1 MTDRSGVHLVEV
13 SRANNPFPQGGVE
26 VDPGGVR
33 RYSHLPQTLV
43 DVLKSRVTD
52 SANIEAVVE
61 VNGGRLTYRELW
73 QRACRVAGGMY
84 EQGVREGDRVALRYP
99 AGLHWALAFWG
110 ALIAGAVP
118 VAVNTRSTEPEC
130 EFILQDSEA
139 ILDLNPD
146 VPLPDGQPFRPANRR
161 ASDFAA
167 IFYTSGTTSRPKGVP
182 TTHEAFITNAE
193 NALRCFGIPRD
204 VGPKLRTLVSAPLFH
219 VTACNS
225 QFLLAHYLGA
235 TSVILP
241 ALHLPTMFETIE
253 QEDITLLVTVPA
265 VYALML
271 RHDRFDSVDI
281 SGVRWVG
288 YGGAPIA
295 PSLAAALKKAFPAST
310 TFNGYGMTETA
321 SLITVLPDS
330 DAETHAGSIGFAV
343 PSVDVAIAPLGDDP
357 AVGELLVRGANVT
370 SGYWNRPEATSE
382 AMVEGWFHTG
392 DVVTVDN
399 EGRLRIVDRI
409 KDVVNRGGENISS
422 IEVESVLVSA
432 PGVRDACVIGVP
444 DDVMGEKVGA
454 VIFADA
460 SLDLEVVMAHCSSP
474 LADFKVPQFI
484 AVVDEPLPRNAGGK
498 LLKGKIRGDVR
509 WGDPLR

>member
-1 MTDRSGVHLVEV
+1 
-13 SRANNPFPQGGVE
+13 
-26 VDPGGVR
+26 
-33 RYSHLPQTLV
+33 
-43 DVLKSRVTD
+43 
-52 SANIEAVVE
+52 
-61 VNGGRLTYRELW
+61 
-73 QRACRVAGGMY
+73 
-84 EQGVREGDRVALRYP
+84 
-99 AGLHWALAFWG
+99 
-110 ALIAGAVP
+110 
-118 VAVNTRSTEPEC
+118 
-130 EFILQDSEA
+130 
-139 ILDLNPD
+139 
-146 VPLPDGQPFRPANRR
+146 
-161 ASDFAA
+161 
-167 IFYTSGTTSRPKGVP
+167 
-182 TTHEAFITNAE
+182 
-193 NALRCFGIPRD
+193 
-204 VGPKLRTLVSAPLFH
+204 
-219 VTACNS
+219 
-225 QFLLAHYLGA
+225 
-235 TSVILP
+235 
-241 ALHLPTMFETIE
+241 
-253 QEDITLLVTVPA
+253 
-265 VYALML
+265 
-271 RHDRFDSVDI
+271 
-281 SGVRWVG
+281 
-288 YGGAPIA
+288 
-295 PSLAAALKKAFPAST
+295 LAAALKKAFPAST

-330 DAETHAGSIGFAV
+330 DADTHAGSIGFAV

-460 SLDLEVVMAHCSSP
+460 SLDLEVVMAHCSSQ